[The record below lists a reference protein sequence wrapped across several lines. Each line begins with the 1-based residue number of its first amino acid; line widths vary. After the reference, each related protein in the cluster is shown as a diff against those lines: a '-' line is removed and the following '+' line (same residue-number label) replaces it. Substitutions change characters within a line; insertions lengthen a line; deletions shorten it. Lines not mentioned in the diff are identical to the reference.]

1 MRRKGSIAGL
11 QKNDHGV
18 ALIIV
23 LLVTALLIA
32 LIFEFAYGTR
42 ISLRAAVNF
51 RDSERAYYLA
61 RSGVNLAGL
70 LLSDDLKNGRLQTD
84 LERVVDTVPLMTAPA
99 DTVLKVGWEDEGGKI
114 NITNVLQNNPTY
126 NQLVR
131 LFTIKE
137 IDQKILNQIADW
149 QLHEIRKFYLL
160 TELHQFMSDV
170 DFSKIQ
176 DDVTLAPVTTIDI
189 NTASADVLQSIGL
202 EAGMAA
208 QIVERRTTEPFT
220 TAQQISSLLG
230 QANTMAAGQL
240 TTTSD
245 VFKIT
250 SLATVGGYTKQV
262 EAIIRRRSDGT
273 GSDVLYWRA
282 L

>member
-1 MRRKGSIAGL
+1 
-11 QKNDHGV
+11 
-18 ALIIV
+18 
-23 LLVTALLIA
+23 
-32 LIFEFAYGTR
+32 
-42 ISLRAAVNF
+42 
-51 RDSERAYYLA
+51 
-61 RSGVNLAGL
+61 
-70 LLSDDLKNGRLQTD
+70 
-84 LERVVDTVPLMTAPA
+84 
-99 DTVLKVGWEDEGGKI
+99 
-114 NITNVLQNNPTY
+114 VLQNNPTY